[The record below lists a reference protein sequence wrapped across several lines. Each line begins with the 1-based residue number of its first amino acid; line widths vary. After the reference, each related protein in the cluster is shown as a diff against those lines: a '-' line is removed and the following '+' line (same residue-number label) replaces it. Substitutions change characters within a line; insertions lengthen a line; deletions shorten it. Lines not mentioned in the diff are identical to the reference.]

1 MQSEIIQQI
10 RNGSFDLTTIAT
22 NLNTSVRTIQ
32 RSLMRDQVCF
42 SQILEQTRLEM
53 LSELV
58 KSYPGKVISG
68 KLGFAR
74 PCAFYRFFRKRNG
87 YNFTQYYK
95 KARNDIQSNG
105 S

>member
-1 MQSEIIQQI
+1 MQAQIIQQI

-32 RSLMRDQVCF
+32 RNLMRDQVRF
-42 SQILEQTRLEM
+42 SQILKQTRLEM

-58 KSYPGKVISG
+58 SCSGKVISNR
-68 KLGFAR
+68 LGFAR
-74 PCAFYRFFRKRNG
+74 PCAFYRFFRQNTG

-95 KARNDIQSNG
+95 DTRKQK
-105 S
+105 